1 LCSGVLAAVKP
12 EGSFFPD
19 HGPSPS
25 PQPDHADRV
34 RQGPRCNEITGG
46 SSIDRTTTDSQ
57 RIRRCFRP
65 RAYGYQ
71 KCAYVHQP
79 ALGIDEPPGCDALV
93 ILDVHVILDA

>member
-1 LCSGVLAAVKP
+1 MIAGVKP
-12 EGSFFPD
+12 KGRFFRIMAQPR
-19 HGPSPS
+19 

-34 RQGPRCNEITGG
+34 RQGLRCNEITAG
-46 SSIDRTTTDSQ
+46 SPIDRTTTDW
-57 RIRRCFRP
+57 RRVRRSFCP

-71 KCAYVHQP
+71 KCAYVHQC